1 MKRGVKGGRAH
12 SGSNGL
18 YDNYEKLDLKDMMSV
33 FDEYIQANK
42 KLELRMK

>member
-1 MKRGVKGGRAH
+1 MKRGIKGGRAH
-12 SGSNGL
+12 SGSNFP
-18 YDNYEKLDLKDMMSV
+18 YDNYEKLDLKDVMSV